1 MACGL
6 RNGPVLS
13 EETTTPE
20 LTTDEVRHIAALTRL
35 GLSDDEVEMMRG
47 QLSSIL
53 RVFESLQQVDTEGVE
68 PTGHTTEVRTV
79 LRDDAPRE
87 SLGRDGILKNA
98 PDSEAGYVRVR
109 PILG

>member
-1 MACGL
+1 M
-6 RNGPVLS
+6 
-13 EETTTPE
+13 TTPD
-20 LTTDEVRHIAALTRL
+20 LTADDVRHIAALTRL
-35 GLSDDEVEMMRG
+35 GLTDDEVDTMRG

-53 RVFESLQQVDTEGVE
+53 KVFESLQQVDTEGVE

-79 LRDDAPRE
+79 LREDESAESLPRE
-87 SLGRDGILKNA
+87 GILKNA

>member
-1 MACGL
+1 M
-6 RNGPVLS
+6 S
-13 EETTTPE
+13 ED
-20 LTTDEVRHIAALTRL
+20 LTADDVRHIAALTRL
-35 GLSDDEVEMMRG
+35 GLSDDEVDMMRE

-53 RVFESLQQVDTEGVE
+53 KVFESLQQVDTDGVE

-79 LRDDAPRE
+79 MREDEAHE
-87 SLGRDGILKNA
+87 SLTREQVLDNA

>member
-1 MACGL
+1 
-6 RNGPVLS
+6 LS
-13 EETTTPE
+13 EEHSPE

-79 LRDDAPRE
+79 LRDDNAAE
-87 SLGRDGILKNA
+87 SLQREGILENA